1 MRRPDG
7 LQLDPDEVAF
17 LDALLVSLV
26 RRCAAGGWSQSPAA
40 ESFIRLIRSVA
51 ANLAEHNRSAGAT
64 DAMGE
69 AIEEPPSVHDLV
81 DTREAG
87 QLLGISAAGVRQLIR
102 RGQLTAYQLNGRW
115 VVAAADVAARA
126 ERRAS

>member
-7 LQLDPDEVAF
+7 LQLDPNEVAF

-26 RRCAAGGWSQSPAA
+26 RRCAAGGWTPSPAA

-51 ANLAEHNRSAGAT
+51 ANLAEQTRSAGST
-64 DAMGE
+64 DASGE
-69 AIEEPPSVHDLV
+69 VVEEPPSVHDLV

-87 QLLGISAAGVRQLIR
+87 QLLGITPAGVRQLIR

-115 VVAAADVAARA
+115 VVAAADVVARA
-126 ERRAS
+126 ERRAG